1 MKNDTL
7 TKVEISLLI
16 GAIVLVAL
24 LIVYYQDTIFSAP
37 PAQEAVEFKLC
48 CPAEVCYEATVV
60 SQTDWLNRQE
70 GVGFSL
76 LDTRCSPDL
85 AEVKSYAEH
94 HRSHKHHVFIMR
106 LNRVEDG
113 IDFQGID
120 E

>member
-1 MKNDTL
+1 MKDDTL
-7 TKVEISLLI
+7 LLFI
-16 GAIVLVAL
+16 GVIVVLVL
-24 LIVYYQDTIFSAP
+24 GGILSHYYKP
-37 PAQEAVEFKLC
+37 PTEEAVEFKLC
-48 CPAEVCYEATVV
+48 CEAEVCYEATVI

-70 GVGFSL
+70 GVGVSF
-76 LDTRCSPDL
+76 LDTRCSHSLD
-85 AEVKSYAEH
+85 EVKAYAEH